1 MSMQSVLS
9 AALTVCAALAL
20 TAGSLQAQEPSTG
33 KQQTAAPEAGEQQT
47 EEGAAS
53 LEELLELVKQ
63 GRVEEARENREREQR
78 FAREKAEQAAALQ
91 RAREERERLEAR
103 SAELENT
110 FEENELLI
118 ADKQE
123 QLQERLG
130 TLKELFGH
138 LTSAAGDLA
147 VKLENSL
154 TSAQFSGREVFLED
168 LIRKMSRSTKLPT
181 IEEIERVWYEF
192 SREMV
197 ESGKV
202 VSFQDEV
209 TTPGGEKVQQ
219 GVVRVGLF
227 NIVSEDG
234 MYLRYLPNKGTLEEL
249 ARQPAGPYNGWAR
262 ELAAAEQGMHK
273 FGVDPTG
280 PTGGSFLAALI
291 NSPNLEERWHQGGY
305 IGYTITAV
313 GVFAFLLAIWRLIV
327 LTGVSA
333 KVSAQLKSDE
343 IKENNPLGRVLKIRE
358 ENPNMD
364 TETLELKL
372 SEGVL
377 KETPRLESGL
387 TLLKIIAAV
396 APLMGLL
403 GTVTGMIITFQ
414 AITIFGAGDP
424 KAMAGGIS
432 GALVTTVLGLL
443 VAIPT
448 VLLHT
453 IVNGRAQRIVHVLN
467 EQTTGIIA
475 EQSENQRK

>member
-1 MSMQSVLS
+1 MNMKSVIAASLTLCGALTLS
-9 AALTVCAALAL
+9 AADLR
-20 TAGSLQAQEPSTG
+20 AQEPASGNQQAQTG
-33 KQQTAAPEAGEQQT
+33 AGNQQT
-47 EEGAAS
+47 EGPAT
-53 LEELLELVKQ
+53 LDELLELVKQ

-78 FAREKAEQAAALQ
+78 FSRDKANQAAELK
-91 RAREERERLEAR
+91 RAKEERERLEEK
-103 SAELENT
+103 SAELEDT
-110 FEENELLI
+110 YEENELLI
-118 ADKQE
+118 AEKEE

-138 LTSAAGDLA
+138 LTSATGDLSTS
-147 VKLENSL
+147 LTNSI
-154 TSAQFSGREVFLED
+154 TSAQYPDREVFLED
-168 LIRKMSRSTKLPT
+168 LIKKMSRSTKLPT

-192 SREMV
+192 NREMV

-202 VSFQDEV
+202 VSFDAEV
-209 TTPGGEKVQQ
+209 ITPDGEKVQQ
-219 GVVRVGLF
+219 NVARVGLF

-234 MYLRYLPNKGTLEEL
+234 MYLQYVPGKGTLEVL
-249 ARQPAGPYNGWAR
+249 ARQPAGPYKGWAQ
-262 ELAAAEQGMHK
+262 ELANAEQGMHK

-280 PTGGSFLAALI
+280 PTGGSYLAALI
-291 NSPNLEERWHQGGY
+291 NSPDLEERWHQGGY

-333 KVSAQLKSDE
+333 RVSTQLKSDE

-372 SEGVL
+372 SEGIL

-453 IVNGRAQRIVHVLN
+453 IVNGRAQRIIHVLN
-467 EQTTGIIA
+467 EQTTGIVA
-475 EQSENQRK
+475 EQTENQRK